1 MRATL
6 IIPALDEEANI
17 GGVVAG
23 FLATGLLERV
33 IVADNGSRD
42 RTAAVAREAGAVVVD
57 APVRGYGSACLVA
70 LAEARRL
77 GPPDVVVF
85 ADGDGACAPADLSA
99 LLAPLAR
106 DEAELVIGSRVRR
119 SDPGALT
126 ATQRFGNGLAVALLR
141 VLHGA
146 RATDLGPYRAIHWAA
161 LERLSMVDPNY
172 GWTIEMQV
180 KAVRRGLHIVEVPVR
195 YHRRRGG
202 ESKVSATIKGS
213 IGAGAKI
220 LYTILR
226 HSTQR

>member
-146 RATDLGPYRAIHWAA
+146 RATDLGPYRAIRWAA
-161 LERLSMVDPNY
+161 LERLGMVDPNY

-180 KAVRRGLHIVEVPVR
+180 KAAKHGLRVTEVDVANHVRK
-195 YHRRRGG
+195 GG
-202 ESKVSATIKGS
+202 VSKVSGTLRGVV
-213 IGAGAKI
+213 GAGIKI
-220 LYTILR
+220 IGTLITYR
-226 HSTQR
+226 